1 MIIKIKSFLFK
12 LFKFNINND
21 NVENNVKVEDKDL
34 KIDIKKEEDEI
45 KKDEKKDEK
54 KEEKKDEKKDEKK
67 EEKKE
72 EKIDDD
78 SNNNDDS
85 ATCSFE
91 YLPIFVSSI
100 SEFIGIAL
108 GTCVIDRLGR
118 VNSQFIFYS
127 VTGISV
133 LICAF
138 DLSRYTL
145 LILTFI
151 SYHGLL

>member
-1 MIIKIKSFLFK
+1 MLSPENRTISFAIWTIWIGFGFTYYGIILLISRIYSM
-12 LFKFNINND
+12 NENND
-21 NVENNVKVEDKDL
+21 N
-34 KIDIKKEEDEI
+34 
-45 KKDEKKDEK
+45 
-54 KEEKKDEKKDEKK
+54 
-67 EEKKE
+67 
-72 EKIDDD
+72 D
-78 SNNNDDS
+78 SNDNDDT

-145 LILTFI
+145 LIFTCI
-151 SYHGLL
+151 SFYYDYNYVLCFMFYAYFLLLL